1 MSGCGVTRSFKNHK
15 EEGGENPMTERELVD
30 QKIRT
35 FMDNLWVRGDPWD
48 FESSAYERDRCV
60 QLLKMLEGR
69 SYARVLEIGCGAGYL
84 TRLLVPHAD
93 QIVAVDISQ
102 TAIDRARALSTG
114 QTDVDFRVANIM
126 DYKPQADGPWDLI
139 VFSDTMYYLG
149 WLYPFFDVAYLA
161 VQLFDATRS
170 GGRLMLANSM
180 GENDDWLLRPWLT
193 RTYRD
198 LFVNVGYTIEAEE
211 VYKATKKCVDFEVLM
226 TLYRKLPE
234 EKSTG
239 DVS

>member
-1 MSGCGVTRSFKNHK
+1 
-15 EEGGENPMTERELVD
+15 MTERELVD

-35 FMDNLWVRGDPWD
+35 FMDNLWERGDPWD
-48 FESSAYERDRCV
+48 IESSAYERDRCV
-60 QLLKMLEGR
+60 QLLKMLEVR

-93 QIVAVDISQ
+93 QIVALDISQ

-114 QTDVDFRVANIM
+114 QADVEFRLANIM
-126 DYKPQADGPWDLI
+126 EYKPQADGPWDLI
-139 VFSDTMYYLG
+139 VFSDTMCYLG

-180 GENDDWLLRPWLT
+180 GENDDWLLRPWLI

-211 VYKATKKCVDFEVLM
+211 VYKATKKGVDFEVLM
-226 TLYRKLPE
+226 TLYRKQPE

>member
-35 FMDNLWVRGDPWD
+35 FMDNLWERGDPWD

-84 TRLLVPHAD
+84 TRLLVPHAN
-93 QIVAVDISQ
+93 QIVALDISQ

-139 VFSDTMYYLG
+139 VFSDTMCYLG

-211 VYKATKKCVDFEVLM
+211 VYKATKKGVDFEVLM

>member
-35 FMDNLWVRGDPWD
+35 FMDSLWERGDPWD

-60 QLLKMLEGR
+60 HLLKMLAGQR
-69 SYARVLEIGCGAGYL
+69 YTRVLEIGCGAGYL
-84 TRLLVPHAD
+84 TRLLAPHAD
-93 QIVAVDISQ
+93 QLVALDISQ
-102 TAIDRARALSTG
+102 TAIERARALSTR
-114 QTDVDFRVANIM
+114 QTGVDFRVANIM
-126 DYKPQADGPWDLI
+126 EYKPQADSPWDLI
-139 VFSDTMYYLG
+139 IFSDTMCYLG

-180 GENDDWLLRPWLT
+180 GENDDWLLRPWLI

-198 LFVNVGYTIEAEE
+198 LFVNVGYAIESEE
-211 VYKATKKCVDFEVLM
+211 VYKATKKGVDFEVLM
-226 TLYRKLPE
+226 TLYRKLPY
-234 EKSTG
+234 KGSAS
-239 DVS
+239 DAS